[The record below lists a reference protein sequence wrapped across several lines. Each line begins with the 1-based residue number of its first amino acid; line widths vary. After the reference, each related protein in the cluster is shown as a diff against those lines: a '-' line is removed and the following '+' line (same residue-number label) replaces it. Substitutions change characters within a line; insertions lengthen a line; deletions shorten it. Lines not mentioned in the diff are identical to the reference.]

1 MIDKV
6 DTLLMRNANI
16 LALRDEYMIAS
27 DQVKAMAAE
36 LLQDTNT
43 NEESLE
49 YINSTRHYDNC
60 VEYMDTC
67 KWRYQ
72 QALHAA

>member
-6 DTLLMRNANI
+6 DTMLLRNAKI
-16 LALRDEYMIAS
+16 LALRDEYVVAS
-27 DQVKAMAAE
+27 EQVKVMAAA

-60 VEYMDTC
+60 VEYMETC
-67 KWRYQ
+67 QWRYE
-72 QALHAA
+72 QALHAV